1 MKAVHSYEQ
10 SIKYITMY
18 NNYNITNIV
27 TSGAEKLGVHPSRWL
42 ISRPCN
48 SPSLTELPKSVN
60 FTIRPSLKTK
70 MFLPAKEVTVDN
82 NIMMT
87 SKSC

>member
-18 NNYNITNIV
+18 NNYNITNIA
-27 TSGAEKLGVHPSRWL
+27 TSGAEKLGVQPSRCL

-70 MFLPAKEVTVDN
+70 MFLPAKEVTIDRKS
-82 NIMMT
+82 NIN
-87 SKSC
+87 S